1 MKYYS
6 IRWGRKEV
14 LVLTLNLEGAIPWAV
29 SPQPT
34 PLIAPRQ
41 LPKRL
46 LTSLFIGLGMQP
58 RLTPHLGPGRLPLY
72 FFPCQAPV
80 LGTSRP
86 FSAGLGV
93 SSSSVISGEEQ
104 SELIRGSPFDRG
116 QVEHTPQL
124 TD

>member
-1 MKYYS
+1 M
-6 IRWGRKEV
+6 
-14 LVLTLNLEGAIPWAV
+14 LTLNLEGAMLSAV

-46 LTSLFIGLGMQP
+46 LTSFFTGLGMQP

-80 LGTSRP
+80 MGTSLALLHRT
-86 FSAGLGV
+86 V
-93 SSSSVISGEEQ
+93 SEQ
-104 SELIRGSPFDRG
+104 
-116 QVEHTPQL
+116 
-124 TD
+124 